1 MASSTG
7 ECPLSAGLSK
17 IKMADFDMS
26 QFVYPNLP
34 SKCTWSLSHPDAK
47 TVHTVRDR
55 PFNEEPLIL
64 DNICDAIGHTPLV
77 KINRITK
84 EEGIKCQVFAKCE
97 YLNPGGSVKDRIG
110 YRMVLDA
117 EFKGLLTPGCTIIE
131 PTSGNT
137 GIGLA
142 MACAVRGY
150 KCIIVMPEK
159 MSDEKVGTL
168 KSLGAQIIRTPT
180 EAAFDSPDSLI
191 AVAQRLNKAIP
202 NSFILDQYRNSGN
215 PLAHYDGTGAEILYQ
230 CPDVTMVVLGAGT
243 GGTVTGI
250 GRRIKEKSN
259 NIVIVAVDPPGSIL
273 AEPEILNETDVT
285 FYEVEGIGYD
295 FIPTVLDRTVA
306 DEWVKVNDKDSFA
319 MAKRLQSAEGM
330 LCGGS
335 SGAAMHAAI
344 EIIKKKN
351 LDETHSVVVILP
363 DSIRNYMSK
372 FVLESWLE
380 ARDLIESKN
389 YNNYS
394 WWDIQ
399 INTFKLTAPE
409 TVSFDTPFANVINKM
424 NELNVEQIPIVDNL
438 GDLKGMATREHA
450 LNKLLNDKLSK
461 TDPILRFIYKQFIKV
476 DKNTTLGRISRIL
489 ERQPYV
495 VITEKR
501 NEPTCNKAITVPI
514 EIFTRKMLT
523 DFLLTQKD

>member
-1 MASSTG
+1 MASNTNG
-7 ECPLSAGLSK
+7 CPLSAGLSK

-26 QFVYPNLP
+26 TFVRPDQP
-34 SKCTWSLSHPDAK
+34 SRCTWSLDDPNAE
-47 TVHTVRDR
+47 TVHTVR
-55 PFNEEPLIL
+55 PFIERPLII
-64 DNICDAIGHTPLV
+64 DNICDAIGYTPMV

-84 EEGIKCQVFAKCE
+84 EEGVKCEVYAKCE

-117 EFKGLLTPGCTIIE
+117 EHYGLLTPGCTIIE

-168 KSLGAQIIRTPT
+168 KSLGAHIIRTPT

-191 AVAQRLNKAIP
+191 SVAQRLNKAIP

-215 PLAHYDGTGAEILYQ
+215 PLAHYDGTGAEILHQ
-230 CPDVTMVVLGAGT
+230 VPDVTMVVLGAGT
-243 GGTVTGI
+243 GGTVTGV

-259 NIVIVAVDPPGSIL
+259 DIQIVAVDPPGSIL
-273 AEPEILNETDVT
+273 AQPESLNETDVT

-295 FIPTVLDRTVA
+295 FIPTVLDRSVA
-306 DEWVKVNDKDSFA
+306 DKWVKVNDKASFA
-319 MAKRLQSAEGM
+319 MAKRLQGLEGM

-344 EIIKKKN
+344 EVIKQQN
-351 LDETHSVVVILP
+351 LDETHKVVVILP

-372 FVLESWLE
+372 FVIDSWLE

-389 YNNYS
+389 INGYP
-394 WWDIQ
+394 WWDKPLE
-399 INTFKLTAPE
+399 NLNFTKPE
-409 TVSFDTPFANVINKM
+409 TVTFDESFTQVMTKM
-424 NELNVEQIPIVDNL
+424 NALDIEQIPVVDNL
-438 GDLKGMATREHA
+438 GDIKGMATREHA

-461 TDPILRFIYKQFIKV
+461 NDPILRFIYKQYIKV
-476 DKNTTLGRISRIL
+476 GKETTLGRISRVL
-489 ERQPYV
+489 ERQPFV
-495 VITEKR
+495 VITEKQ
-501 NEPTCNKAITVPI
+501 NEATCNKEITVPVGI
-514 EIFTRKMLT
+514 VTRKIFT
-523 DFLLTQKD
+523 DFLLS